1 MGLVG
6 EGRGSWLRGLHER
19 REDDALV
26 KSIRALHVQEAGL
39 PQEIEGMT
47 LCREMPAQTPAG
59 GITDL
64 KFLDQSGVLQ
74 SALVEIAHR
83 FGVAIELLL
92 IDPQLPQRPRRIPIQ
107 S

>member
-1 MGLVG
+1 
-6 EGRGSWLRGLHER
+6 
-19 REDDALV
+19 
-26 KSIRALHVQEAGL
+26 
-39 PQEIEGMT
+39 
-47 LCREMPAQTPAG
+47 
-59 GITDL
+59 
-64 KFLDQSGVLQ
+64 LQ